1 MQIGAVSFQ
10 PYIYNTNAV
19 SSKSLNKISAISDD
33 ALDSK
38 TDISALT
45 SLSKDPVE
53 NMNPLKR
60 GETLDFAGILEQQMS
75 MSRMNAARV
84 MVQPETQ
91 ENASQAVTPNNPI
104 QDNVIQPVDQ
114 YSNIQSVMGFDA
126 AV

>member
-1 MQIGAVSFQ
+1 MQIGAISYQ

-45 SLSKDPVE
+45 SQGNE
-53 NMNPLKR
+53 TNETINPLKR
-60 GETLDFAGILEQQMS
+60 GETLDFAGIFAQQMS
-75 MSRMNAARV
+75 MSRMNASRI
-84 MVQPETQ
+84 MMEPQTQ
-91 ENASQAVTPNNPI
+91 EAASQAITPNNPTENSTL
-104 QDNVIQPVDQ
+104 QSLEQ
-114 YSNIQSVMGFDA
+114 YTNMQSMVGFDA